1 MKPMA
6 DANPD
11 PSAQPSAP
19 PSPAPSAPPGV
30 LPTARSFPDAVP
42 ILIDAKAGVTLRAAS
57 ARDLPAM
64 LEQCRDPEMIR
75 WTTVPTPDGGY
86 QLRDAEEFLKIGRA
100 HV

>member
-1 MKPMA
+1 M
-6 DANPD
+6 
-11 PSAQPSAP
+11 
-19 PSPAPSAPPGV
+19 

-64 LEQCRDPEMIR
+64 VEQCRDHQMIR

-86 QLRDAEEFLKIGRA
+86 HTPRRPIADHSSPPDDLKTQIIESVSADQLQGSFHD
-100 HV
+100 